1 MQLQPD
7 CPFIADLRSEGIQS
21 CDKLHRFE
29 HSSCEEVNLQ
39 LERVK

>member
-7 CPFIADLRSEGIQS
+7 CPFIADLKREGIQA
-21 CDKLHRFE
+21 CDDLHSLE

-39 LERVK
+39 LKGVT